1 MSGSSGLKAVTPT
14 KYVMVSYRSALDLL
28 ATCDY
33 YVEMPCLH

>member
-33 YVEMPCLH
+33 LLTLVN